1 MKKITTKQLREF
13 GLFVGISFPTLF
25 GFILPLISG
34 HSFAGWTFYIGFP
47 LAFLALVKPDLLNKP
62 YKLWISFGNLL
73 ALINSR
79 LILGLVFILI
89 LQPISLLMKFFAYDP
104 LKLKK
109 QNKLTYKEINKGNEV
124 DLTRIF

>member
-1 MKKITTKQLREF
+1 MKKITTKKLREF
-13 GLFVGISFPTLF
+13 GLFVGISFPTLL
-25 GFILPLISG
+25 GFILPSIRG
-34 HSFAGWTFYIGFP
+34 HSFAGWTLYIGFP
-47 LAFLALVKPDLLNKP
+47 LTFLALVKPDLLNKP

-79 LILGLVFILI
+79 IILGLVFILI
-89 LQPISLLMKFFAYDP
+89 LQPISLFMKFFGYDP

-109 QNKLTYKEINKGNEV
+109 QTKSTYKEINKGNKV